1 MGAFLL
7 LATGWLVSTQ
17 FGGLTAKRAVAD
29 SLARSL
35 APLVCEL
42 LPNAHYQQQEVMAVV
57 YPELLRYSPAQDVIE
72 VEVNRR
78 LYALHNLGGVRTD
91 FSMGLFQMKPS
102 FAERIEGYYRAALPK
117 DELAEL
123 LAYP

>member
-1 MGAFLL
+1 M
-7 LATGWLVSTQ
+7 V
-17 FGGLTAKRAVAD
+17 TAKRAVAD

-78 LYALHNLGGVRTD
+78 LYALHNLGECAPISQWACSR
-91 FSMGLFQMKPS
+91 
-102 FAERIEGYYRAALPK
+102 
-117 DELAEL
+117 
-123 LAYP
+123 